1 MRKFSEHGQCGRE
14 ATETPCWV
22 FTAASPLVLR
32 LRNSGVS
39 KAVVWTAPSHWKS
52 GPLKFPCPFA
62 VIWTRWQMR
71 LLPKVSALLTLWL
84 CGTHPLS
91 AAQVFVEAEAF
102 TSRGGWTLDTQFIE
116 IMGSPYLLAHGMG
129 KPVEDAVTRITFPS
143 TGTWQIHVR
152 TKDWVAPWS
161 ASGTPGR
168 FQVMIGGKAVNTEF
182 GAQGADWHWQDGGTV
197 EISNPE
203 TEIRLHDLTGFA
215 GRCDAILFTTPGTPT
230 APDSGEPLL
239 AFRRAALGLPATP
252 PDAGEFDLV
261 VTGGGYAGTAAAISG
276 ARQGLR
282 VALIQNRPV
291 LGGNGSSEV
300 RVWAQGKTR
309 VNEYSH
315 LGEIVEEFTD
325 HAKNSPGSEEEYGD
339 KLKEEIVTAEK
350 NLSLFLNH
358 HGTKVEM
365 QGKRIIAIHAL
376 DTRTGQ
382 EKRFPGKFFADC
394 TGHGTIGALAG
405 APFTMAEKGHLGMS
419 NMWYSEDTGK
429 PAVWPETPWALELPL
444 EEFPEPRPATWGG
457 RNYLKGEWFWEG
469 GFDKHPLNDLE
480 LIRDW
485 NLRAVFGAFSSLKRN
500 LPEKYSTQTMA
511 WVACIGGNR
520 ESRLLT
526 GDVVL
531 SGEDIQSGRKFED
544 GLVATTWGLDLH
556 YPKEEYMKTYK
567 DNPFIS
573 RAEFGHFEG
582 EKKEGYLVP
591 YRTLYSREI
600 ENLFMAG
607 RNISVERLALGTTRV
622 MRTCGMMGEVV
633 GKAAWISVR
642 HDTTPRGVY
651 EKHLDLLKD
660 LCRQPGWAR
669 RDSLT
674 ADLKVPPGGP
684 IFLPASIE
692 FIDPATLEGIVID
705 DVDAKLVGSWKSGE
719 GLADYVGDHYLF
731 HSQAGEGAARF
742 EFFVKDAGRYETR
755 LYWQAHENRASNA
768 PVTVR
773 SAEGEV
779 ALKVNQRET
788 PGEKGYR
795 VLGAWRFE
803 PGQAYFVT
811 LTNQQVDGAVHA
823 DCVQVVR
830 LP

>member
-1 MRKFSEHGQCGRE
+1 MRPLHQALLSLAVC
-14 ATETPCWV
+14 
-22 FTAASPLVLR
+22 AS
-32 LRNSGVS
+32 
-39 KAVVWTAPSHWKS
+39 S
-52 GPLKFPCPFA
+52 GPSVF
-62 VIWTRWQMR
+62 
-71 LLPKVSALLTLWL
+71 
-84 CGTHPLS
+84 
-91 AAQVFVEAEAF
+91 AAQVFVEAESFA
-102 TSRGGWTLDTQFIE
+102 TPGGWTLDTQFIE

-129 KPVEDAVTRITFPS
+129 RPVDDAVTKVTFPS
-143 TGTWQIHVR
+143 TGTWQVHVR
-152 TKDWVAPWS
+152 TKDWVGPWS
-161 ASGTPGR
+161 APGTPGR
-168 FQVMIGGKAVNTEF
+168 FQLVVAGKTLAAEF
-182 GAQGADWHWQDGGTV
+182 GTTGADWHWQDGGTI
-197 EISNPE
+197 EIASPE

-215 GRCDAILFTTPGTPT
+215 GRCDAIVFSTPGTPPPP
-230 APDSGEPLL
+230 ASGEELL
-239 AFRRAALGLPATP
+239 AFRRAALGLPAIP

-309 VNEYSH
+309 VNEYPR

-325 HAKNSPGSEEEYGD
+325 RAKNSPGSEEEYGD
-339 KLKEEIVTAEK
+339 NLKEEIVRAEK
-350 NLSLFLNH
+350 NLALFLNH

-365 QGKRIIAIHAL
+365 QGKRIIAVHAL

-382 EKRFPGKFFADC
+382 EKRFPGKLFADC

-419 NMWYSEDTGK
+419 NMWYSEDSGK
-429 PAVWPETPWALELPL
+429 PAPWPETPWALELTL
-444 EEFPEPRPATWGG
+444 EEFPEPRPATWGD
-457 RNYLKGEWFWEG
+457 RNYLKGEWFWES

-485 NLRAVFGAFSSLKRN
+485 NLRAVYGAFSSLKRN
-500 LPEKYSTQTMA
+500 LPEKYATQTMA

-526 GDVVL
+526 GDLVL
-531 SGEDIQSGRKFED
+531 TGSDIQSGRKFDD

-591 YRTLYSREI
+591 YRTLYSRDI

-607 RNISVERLALGTTRV
+607 RNISVDRLALGTTRV
-622 MRTCGMMGEVV
+622 MRTCGMMGEVI
-633 GKAAWISVR
+633 GKAAWITLR
-642 HDTTPRGVY
+642 HETSPRGVY

-660 LCRQPGWAR
+660 LCKQPGWAR
-669 RDSLT
+669 RDGLM
-674 ADLKVPPGGP
+674 ADLYVPPGGP
-684 IFLPASIE
+684 KFLPTGIE
-692 FIDPATLEGIVID
+692 FIDPAELEGIVID
-705 DVDAKLVGSWKSGE
+705 DTEAKLIGSWKSGE
-719 GLADYVGDHYLF
+719 GLSDYVGDHYIY

-742 EFFVKDAGRYETR
+742 EFFVKEAGSHEVR

-768 PVTVR
+768 PVTIR
-773 SAEGEV
+773 TSDGETM
-779 ALKVNQRET
+779 LKVNQQQA
-788 PGEKGYR
+788 PGDKGYR
-795 VLGAWRFE
+795 VLGTWSFE
-803 PGQAYFVT
+803 PGQAYSVT
-811 LTNQQVDGAVHA
+811 LTNQGVDGAVHA
-823 DCVQVVR
+823 DAVQVVR